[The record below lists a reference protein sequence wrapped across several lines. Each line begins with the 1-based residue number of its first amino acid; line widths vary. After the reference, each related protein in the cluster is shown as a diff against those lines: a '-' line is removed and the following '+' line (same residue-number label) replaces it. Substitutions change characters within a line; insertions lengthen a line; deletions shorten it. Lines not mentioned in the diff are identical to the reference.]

1 MKFLTYLFSFPE
13 NVEQIEVFGKTVSPM
28 VDKLF
33 EGFHQTVFAY
43 GQTGS
48 GKTFTMGGEYRPDP
62 VRIVLSHKIIKPS
75 SI

>member
-1 MKFLTYLFSFPE
+1 M
-13 NVEQIEVFGKTVSPM
+13 EQIEVFAKTVSPM

-62 VRIVLSHKIIKPS
+62 VR
-75 SI
+75 